1 MSRPIFFPAMAA
13 NLSASKTS
21 MPSRTGGNF
30 SAGGVIVT
38 GPGRLIAGGGNLMA
52 ALVGLLI
59 TALTATYAIMRVVVK
74 SIVFELTHNGGS
86 SLKDQVTR
94 IERRLDDLLTELATR
109 K

>member
-1 MSRPIFFPAMAA
+1 MT
-13 NLSASKTS
+13 L
-21 MPSRTGGNF
+21 GDW
-30 SAGGVIVT
+30 
-38 GPGRLIAGGGNLMA
+38 A
-52 ALVGLLI
+52 ALVGLLV

-86 SLKDQVTR
+86 SLKDHVSR